1 MISGKII
8 SRAGLALVL
17 GVALSAGIGGAVV
30 KGPLAV
36 KQAQAQEKKKKH
48 PGKRAFRRMT
58 CIACHGRDG
67 KRAIQDYPNLAGQ
80 DKKYLIKQ
88 TKDIISGKRKGGK
101 NAQGKDR
108 ASPMVGSLITPE
120 GKVRISDEQIE
131 QIADYLAGLEPAK
144 PKPAADLKPE
154 DVEAGKKLYKK
165 KHCKTCHGKAGKKP
179 LKGYPYLAGQKAAY
193 LFNQMVDVR
202 DKKRKNGKIK
212 TMFSFVKK
220 LNDDQIRQIA
230 AYLSTVDR
238 TKK

>member
-8 SRAGLALVL
+8 TRAGLAVALGL
-17 GVALSAGIGGAVV
+17 AFAAGAGGVAV

-36 KQAQAQEKKKKH
+36 KSAVAGEKKKKH
-48 PGKRAFRRMT
+48 PGKRLYRRMT

-80 DKKYLIKQ
+80 NKKYLIKQ

-108 ASPMVGSLITPE
+108 ASPMVGSLVTPE

-131 QIADYLAGLEPAK
+131 QIADYLAVLEPAK

-165 KHCKTCHGKAGKKP
+165 KRCKTCHGKAGKKP
-179 LKGYPYLAGQKAAY
+179 LKGYPYIAGQKAAY
-193 LFNQMVDVR
+193 IFNQMVDVR
-202 DKKRKNGKIK
+202 DKTRKNGKIK
-212 TMFSFVKK
+212 TMYSFVKK
-220 LNDDQIRQIA
+220 LKDDEIRQIA
-230 AYLSTVDR
+230 AYLSTIDR